1 MIMSKLT
8 NEVTRKQ
15 LIKKYLKFIFLNFT
29 IQEITTKKVRNLKNR
44 IDFIQSLSIPS
55 FKILLVEENNI
66 NKKNKRKN
74 SNM

>member
-66 NKKNKRKN
+66 NKKNKIKN